1 MPNNNSQMPTRGYAC
16 FIYSAW
22 WYVSRKRFR
31 TAELKNDYTKNIYIL
46 QNKIKFLNQKCF
58 VFLEGSYLDE
68 KKISTYI
75 LDRHLGNSN
84 IF

>member
-31 TAELKNDYTKNIYIL
+31 TAELKNDYTKKIYTL
-46 QNKIKFLNQKCF
+46 QN
-58 VFLEGSYLDE
+58 E
-68 KKISTYI
+68 KKISKPKMFCFSGGKF
-75 LDRHLGNSN
+75 LR
-84 IF
+84 